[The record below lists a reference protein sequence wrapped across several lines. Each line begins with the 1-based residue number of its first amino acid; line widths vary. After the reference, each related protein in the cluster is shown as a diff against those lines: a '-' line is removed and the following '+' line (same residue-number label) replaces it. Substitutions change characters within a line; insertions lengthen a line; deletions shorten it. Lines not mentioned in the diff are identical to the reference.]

1 MLQAVVGH
9 SNDPDSHY
17 AVTEVLEQC
26 RSSLAGNQPQAGILF
41 AAIDFDHSLILHE
54 INLAFPGIALIGGT
68 TDGEISSKLEYQQD
82 SLTLMLFYGIATEI
96 SAGIGR
102 GVSRNADEATQAAV
116 KQASSKIRNEPKLCL
131 TIPESLTASGVAIL
145 EGLKTALGKEIPI
158 FGGTCGDGFRLQQSY
173 QFWNT
178 EVTSDAVTILLFSG
192 ELLFSHG
199 IAHGWNPIGKAALVT
214 KADKNVLY
222 EIDGKPA
229 IDFYHHYLGDLPP
242 SPEYPLAVFET
253 GSSDF
258 YLRATAGVCGL
269 DGSITYLADIPKNA
283 YVQIAEATHNDVL
296 AAAET
301 SIVQALT
308 AFPGKEPAA
317 ALFFSCMARRQ
328 ILGRQT
334 KEEYSRL
341 KNYLSTSLPCC
352 GFYTYGEIA
361 PSQTNGETW
370 FHNETFVTL
379 LLGDNS

>member
-17 AVTEVLEQC
+17 AVAEVLEQC

-68 TDGEISSKLEYQQD
+68 TDGEISSILEYQQD
-82 SLTLMLFYGIATEI
+82 SLTLMLFCGEKIEIA
-96 SAGIGR
+96 AGAGR
-102 GVSRNADEATQAAV
+102 GVSKDAVAATEAAV
-116 KQASSKIRNEPKLCL
+116 KQASLKITNEPKLCL

-145 EGLKTALGKEIPI
+145 EGLKKALGKQMPI
-158 FGGTCGDGFRLQQSY
+158 FGGTSGDGLQLQQSY

-178 EVTSDAVTILLFSG
+178 EVISDAVTILLFSG

-199 IAHGWNPIGKAALVT
+199 IAHGWNPIGKPGIIT
-214 KADKNVLY
+214 KVDKNVLY
-222 EIDGKPA
+222 EINGKPA
-229 IDFYHHYLGDLPP
+229 IDFYHHYLGDLAP

-253 GSSDF
+253 DSQDF
-258 YLRATAGVCGL
+258 YLRGTAGIY
-269 DGSITYLADIPKNA
+269 DPNGSITFVADIPENA
-283 YVQIAEATHNDVL
+283 RVQIAEATRNDVL

-301 SIVQALT
+301 SMLQALA

-317 ALFFSCMARRQ
+317 ALFFTCTARRQ

-341 KNYLSTSLPCC
+341 KNHLSPSLPGC

-361 PSQTNGETW
+361 PSQINGETR

-379 LLGDNS
+379 LLGENS